1 MEVAWK
7 IIISNSLVFGKIKV
21 TDVTRV
27 SMDMIQ
33 IVLRTY
39 VKYYG
44 KSKQNQKYDP
54 RYNQFMG
61 C

>member
-7 IIISNSLVFGKIKV
+7 IIISNSLVFGKIKA

-33 IVLRTY
+33 IVL
-39 VKYYG
+39 
-44 KSKQNQKYDP
+44 
-54 RYNQFMG
+54 
-61 C
+61 

>member
-7 IIISNSLVFGKIKV
+7 IIISNLVFGKIKV

-27 SMDMIQ
+27 SMDMI
-33 IVLRTY
+33 ILLRTY

>member
-7 IIISNSLVFGKIKV
+7 IIISNSLVFGKIKA

-44 KSKQNQKYDP
+44 KSKQNQKYDL